1 MATRRELLAAVWAW
15 ACGNATSARAGAA
28 GADGRAQPHAREA
41 EALQPAQSVTRA
53 AEGREPTRSVARE
66 AHATERPP
74 PVDGAAAEL
83 AAAWD
88 EPAGHRVGVLA
99 AARDGTLRV
108 ASALAVPTRAHGLLA
123 EPAGHLL
130 AVARRPGDWLMRW
143 SRDGRRLQEHWIEPD
158 RAFNGHLLASADG
171 RLLYSSE
178 TDLESGAGLVGV
190 RDARTLERLATWP
203 THGLDPHELLWD
215 ADGSLLVANGG
226 IPTRPETG
234 RAKRGLERMDPSLVR
249 LDPSSGRL
257 LGQWRLDD
265 ARLSVRHL
273 ARQGARTAIALQA
286 EHDDPARR
294 AAAPVLAL
302 FDGAQL
308 RLAET
313 PLLPLAGYGGSVAGA
328 AGRFFVGCPR
338 AGGTGCWNADGH
350 WLGFVPLAEA
360 CPLAAH
366 GGGVWSGG
374 RDSGRWTPAVDAAG
388 SSSAAGAAG
397 PVGPDAGVPDPAV
410 RGDPR
415 GGVAAFAPPLAG
427 LRLDNH
433 WIALG

>member
-1 MATRRELLAAVWAW
+1 MGRVLAAMATRRELLTAVAAW
-15 ACGNATSARAGAA
+15 ACGAGASA
-28 GADGRAQPHAREA
+28 
-41 EALQPAQSVTRA
+41 
-53 AEGREPTRSVARE
+53 RSVARD
-66 AHATERPP
+66 ADGTEPARPP
-74 PVDGAAAEL
+74 AAAEL

-88 EPAGHRVGVLA
+88 ETAGHRVGVLA
-99 AARDGTLRV
+99 AARDGSLRV
-108 ASALAVPTRAHGLLA
+108 KSALAVPTRAHGLLA
-123 EPAGHLL
+123 EPDGRLL
-130 AVARRPGDWLMRW
+130 VVARRPGDWLLRW
-143 SRDGRRLQEHWIEPD
+143 SRDGRRLQQHWIEPD

-190 RDARTLERLATWP
+190 RDAGTLERLATWP

-215 ADGSLLVANGG
+215 ADGHLLVANGG

-302 FDGAQL
+302 FDGARL

-313 PLLPLAGYGGSVAGA
+313 PPRPLAGYGGSAAGA

-338 AGGTGCWNADGH
+338 AGGTGCWDGDGR

-360 CPLAAH
+360 CPLAAQ
-366 GGGVWSGG
+366 GEGVWAGG
-374 RDSGRWTPAVDAAG
+374 RDGGRWMPAVDG
-388 SSSAAGAAG
+388 PGESAAGPTG
-397 PVGPDAGVPDPAV
+397 HGV
-410 RGDPR
+410 RGDGPR
-415 GGVAAFAPPLAG
+415 AEAAPGSDAGNGGSALDAHAHAG

>member
-1 MATRRELLAAVWAW
+1 MATRRELLAAVAAW
-15 ACGNATSARAGAA
+15 ACGAGIAARAAAADAGGPARPHAGAA
-28 GADGRAQPHAREA
+28 DARE
-41 EALQPAQSVTRA
+41 PAQAVLRA
-53 AEGREPTRSVARE
+53 DDEREPSRSVARDADGAE
-66 AHATERPP
+66 PARPL
-74 PVDGAAAEL
+74 AAAEL

-88 EPAGHRVGVLA
+88 ETAGHCVGVLA

-108 ASALAVPTRAHGLLA
+108 VSALAVPTRAHGLIA
-123 EPAGHLL
+123 EPDGRLL
-130 AVARRPGDWLMRW
+130 AVARRPGDWLLRF

-190 RDARTLERLATWP
+190 RDASTLERLATWP

-234 RAKRGLERMDPSLVR
+234 RAKLGLERMDPSLVR
-249 LDPSSGRL
+249 LDPSSGGLR
-257 LGQWRLDD
+257 GQWRLDD

-273 ARQGARTAIALQA
+273 ARHGPHTAIALQA

-302 FDGAQL
+302 FDGARL
-308 RLAET
+308 RLAES
-313 PLLPLAGYGGSVAGA
+313 PPRPLAGYGGSAAGA

-338 AGGTGCWNADGH
+338 AGGTGCWNADGR

-366 GGGVWSGG
+366 GAGVWAGG
-374 RDSGRWTPAVDAAG
+374 RDGGRWMPAADGPGESDGGRTGRGVRDGGPQAEGAPRRDAASG
-388 SSSAAGAAG
+388 GAA
-397 PVGPDAGVPDPAV
+397 PDAH
-410 RGDPR
+410 
-415 GGVAAFAPPLAG
+415 AG

-433 WIALG
+433 WSALG